1 MQLIEISVE
10 SVSYTWR
17 LSSFAL
23 GNIMGLMQASASL
36 SRGLMPPSLFP
47 SYNATSVPLSYGLQS
62 LAPLFTMLGNLMP
75 PIDINL

>member
-10 SVSYTWR
+10 SISYTWR
-17 LSSFAL
+17 LGSYAL

-36 SRGLMPPSLFP
+36 SRGLLPPSLFP
-47 SYNATSVPLSYGLQS
+47 FYNSSIAPLSYGLQS
-62 LAPLFTMLGNLMP
+62 LAPLSTMLGNLMP